1 MFENS
6 KFDFSECIP
15 SEIAVIDS
23 AGAIVRSNRKW
34 KLTAKV
40 GLLAPKPEGWN
51 YTAVCVAAVQ
61 RGCTGAAEILVGLRA
76 VMAGDS
82 QSFIAV
88 YVCPF
93 GGRQHWFQ
101 VQISALR
108 IARERYAVAM
118 HVNVSGLQR
127 DPLTGLPNRAM
138 FDAQL
143 SLALELARVAGSVTG
158 LIIADMNNLK
168 AVNDMHGHRVGD
180 EALKALAAELEEM
193 AGPDCVVAR
202 IGGDEFGVALPAN
215 FNDLS
220 AQRIRSRFAAGVS
233 CSIMIEQKRLFI
245 SASTGIALYPGDGQT
260 AGALFTA
267 ADQSMYTRKRGLAR
281 A

>member
-6 KFDFSECIP
+6 KFDLSECIP
-15 SEIAVIDS
+15 SEIAVVDS

-34 KLTAKV
+34 KLTAKA
-40 GLLAPKPEGWN
+40 GLLAPEPEGSN
-51 YTAVCVAAVQ
+51 YIAECEAAVL
-61 RGCTGAAEILVGLRA
+61 RGCKGAAEILAGLRA
-76 VMAGDS
+76 VLAGDS

-118 HVNVSGLQR
+118 HVDVSGLQR
-127 DPLTGLPNRAM
+127 DPLTGLPNRAV
-138 FDAQL
+138 FDEQL
-143 SLALELARVAGSVTG
+143 SLALNLARVAGSVTG
-158 LIIADMNNLK
+158 LIIADMNSLK
-168 AVNDMHGHRVGD
+168 TVNDIHGHRVGD
-180 EALKALAAELEEM
+180 EALVALAAELEKM
-193 AGPDCVVAR
+193 AGPDCIVAR
-202 IGGDEFGVALPAN
+202 IGGDEFGVVLPAN

-220 AQRIRSRFAAGVS
+220 AQRIRSRFADGVS
-233 CSIMIEQKRLFI
+233 CSIMLQQKRLFI
-245 SASTGIALYPGDGQT
+245 SASTGIALYPGDGHT
-260 AGALFTA
+260 ASALFTA